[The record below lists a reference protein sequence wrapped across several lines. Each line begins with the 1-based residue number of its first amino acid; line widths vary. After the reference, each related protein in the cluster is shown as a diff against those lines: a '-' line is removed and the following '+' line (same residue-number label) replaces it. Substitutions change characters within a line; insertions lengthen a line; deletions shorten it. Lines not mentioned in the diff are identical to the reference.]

1 METTGQINHTA
12 TARTMTQRL
21 PQISH
26 QRVDI
31 GESMIPW
38 NTYRHSY
45 SRNLAHQRLAQ
56 TSHKTNFYEDE
67 YKKMVLRMDKKMLP
81 HKNSNPV
88 DPFGELLQLSAL
100 ADEGYGSGDL
110 SYVGRLPPAE
120 PQPWK
125 MKSRVSIHSL
135 LKWKRYQDEKHELFM
150 SMMRKLEVKDI
161 DRFRNLQMVRKQ
173 RKMSYAQSEFHEN
186 FRLGSTT
193 EHREADFRMSNTSE
207 GDSIMDSMLDGDLVG
222 GSPQTEDFIME
233 GMQDEDFRKRG
244 SQSEDFVMS
253 ATADDDFMVG
263 STGGSRP
270 LEEKR
275 VNIKRLA
282 GQMSTTKTTKVAA
295 CRHFTKGWC
304 RQGDA
309 CSFQHSIEGSNP
321 DTHKVFLGGLP
332 HSITPV
338 KLLWELRQQGYNV
351 VNQPKIFRGFCPQ
364 VCLSSTIE
372 AMKLLQQGKIMI
384 CGCTVDVRPYKASTK
399 KERDRQLDT
408 NNRSIF
414 LGGLP
419 SSVTVQILKTVIEK
433 MGMKV
438 TNRPLIKAG
447 FIPKVTLASVQ
458 QAQEL
463 VAKGTIDVTGA
474 VVSVRPYVS
483 KSSSC

>member
-12 TARTMTQRL
+12 TARTII

-26 QRVDI
+26 QGVETV
-31 GESMIPW
+31 ESMVPW
-38 NTYRHSY
+38 NTYSQSY
-45 SRNLAHQRLAQ
+45 STNSAHQRRMQ

-67 YKKMVLRMDKKMLP
+67 YKKMVLRMDKKGLSA
-81 HKNSNPV
+81 KKGKTI
-88 DPFGELLQLSAL
+88 DPFGELVQLSVL
-100 ADEGYGSGDL
+100 ADEGYPSGDL
-110 SYVGRLPPAE
+110 SYVDSLPSAV

-125 MKSRVSIHSL
+125 VKSRVSIHSL

-161 DRFRNLQMVRKQ
+161 ERFRNLQMVRKQ
-173 RKMSYAQSEFHEN
+173 RKMSYANSEFDEN
-186 FRLGSTT
+186 FRVGSAQ
-193 EHREADFRMSNTSE
+193 EQREVDFRMSNTSE
-207 GDSIMDSMLDGDLVG
+207 GDSSMGSMPDGDLMG
-222 GSPQTEDFIME
+222 SSPQTEEFRTE
-233 GMQDEDFRKRG
+233 RMQDDDVRKG
-244 SQSEDFVMS
+244 GTQSGDFVMG
-253 ATADDDFMVG
+253 AKTEDDFMNG
-263 STGGSRP
+263 STSGPRP

-275 VNIKRLA
+275 VNIKKQTDQKSA
-282 GQMSTTKTTKVAA
+282 TKTKVAA

-309 CSFQHSIEGSNP
+309 CSFQHSTEGSHP

-338 KLLWELRQQGYNV
+338 KLMWELRQQGYIV
-351 VNQPKIFRGFCPQ
+351 VNQPKIFRGFSPQ
-364 VCLSSTIE
+364 VCLNSATE

-419 SSVTVQILKTVIEK
+419 SSVTVQVLKTEIDK
-433 MGMKV
+433 LGMKV

-458 QAQEL
+458 QAQKL
-463 VAKGTIDVTGA
+463 VAQGVIDINGA
-474 VVSVRPYVS
+474 AVSVRPYIS
-483 KSSSC
+483 KNNPC

>member
-12 TARTMTQRL
+12 TARTMTERL

-26 QRVDI
+26 QGVESV
-31 GESMIPW
+31 ESMIPW
-38 NTYRHSY
+38 NTYSPSY
-45 SRNLAHQRLAQ
+45 ARNAARQRLIQ

-67 YKKMVLRMDKKMLP
+67 YKKMVLRMDKKVLSA
-81 HKNSNPV
+81 KKGKSV
-88 DPFGELLQLSAL
+88 DPFGELVQLSVL
-100 ADEGYGSGDL
+100 ADEGYPSGDL
-110 SYVGRLPPAE
+110 SYIDSLPTAV

-125 MKSRVSIHSL
+125 IKSRVSIHSL

-161 DRFRNLQMVRKQ
+161 ERFRNLQMVRKQ
-173 RKMSYAQSEFHEN
+173 RKMSFAHCEFDEN
-186 FRLGSTT
+186 FRVSSVP
-193 EHREADFRMSNTSE
+193 EQREVDFRMSNTSE
-207 GDSIMDSMLDGDLVG
+207 GDSSMGSMPDGDFMG
-222 GSPQTEDFIME
+222 SSPQTEDFRMV
-233 GMQDEDFRKRG
+233 GMQDEDIRKACT
-244 SQSEDFVMS
+244 QSGDSVMG
-253 ATADDDFMVG
+253 ATAEDDFMVG
-263 STGGSRP
+263 STGAPRP

-275 VNIKRLA
+275 MNINKQT
-282 GQMSTTKTTKVAA
+282 GQKSTTKTKVAA

-309 CSFQHSIEGSNP
+309 CSFQHSIEGSHP

-338 KLLWELRQQGYNV
+338 KLMWELRQQGYIV
-351 VNQPKIFRGFCPQ
+351 VNQPKIFRGFSPQ
-364 VCLSSTIE
+364 VCLSSATE

-384 CGCTVDVRPYKASTK
+384 CGSTVDVRPYKASTK

-419 SSVTVQILKTVIEK
+419 SSVTVQILKTEIEK
-433 MGMKV
+433 LGMKV

-458 QAQEL
+458 QAQKL
-463 VAKGTIDVTGA
+463 VAKGMIEINGA
-474 VVSVRPYVS
+474 VVSVRPYIS
-483 KSSSC
+483 KNNPC

>member
-1 METTGQINHTA
+1 MEKTGQINHTA
-12 TARTMTQRL
+12 TARTII

-26 QRVDI
+26 QGVETV
-31 GESMIPW
+31 ESMIPW
-38 NTYRHSY
+38 NTYSQSY
-45 SRNLAHQRLAQ
+45 STNSAHQRRMQ

-67 YKKMVLRMDKKMLP
+67 YKKMVLRMDKKVLSA
-81 HKNSNPV
+81 KKGKTI
-88 DPFGELLQLSAL
+88 DPFGELVQLSVL
-100 ADEGYGSGDL
+100 ADEGYPSGDL
-110 SYVGRLPPAE
+110 SYVDSLPSAV

-125 MKSRVSIHSL
+125 VKSRVSIHSL

-161 DRFRNLQMVRKQ
+161 ERFQNLQMVRKQ
-173 RKMSYAQSEFHEN
+173 RKMTYGKSEFDEN
-186 FRLGSTT
+186 FRVGGAQ
-193 EHREADFRMSNTSE
+193 EQREVDFRMSNTSE
-207 GDSIMDSMLDGDLVG
+207 GDSSMGSMPDGDLMG
-222 GSPQTEDFIME
+222 SSPQTEDFRME
-233 GMQDEDFRKRG
+233 RMQDDEIRKG
-244 SQSEDFVMS
+244 GAQSGDFVMV
-253 ATADDDFMVG
+253 AKTEDDFMVG

-275 VNIKRLA
+275 VNIKKQTDQKSA
-282 GQMSTTKTTKVAA
+282 TKTKVAA

-309 CSFQHSIEGSNP
+309 CSFQHSIEGSHP

-338 KLLWELRQQGYNV
+338 KLMWELRQQGYIV
-351 VNQPKIFRGFCPQ
+351 VNQPKIFRGFSPQ
-364 VCLSSTIE
+364 VCLSSATE

-419 SSVTVQILKTVIEK
+419 SSVTVQVLKTEIDK
-433 MGMKV
+433 LGMKV
-438 TNRPLIKAG
+438 TNRPLVKAG

-458 QAQEL
+458 QAQKL
-463 VAKGTIDVTGA
+463 VAQGVIDINGA
-474 VVSVRPYVS
+474 VVSVRPYIS
-483 KSSSC
+483 KNNPC